1 MTTST
6 ICTPTTISH
15 NYQSECITSV
25 SIPEESNDSS
35 LLLNPTVKKKKKEL
49 KKKRQDLQGIR
60 GIAILSV
67 ICFHFFP
74 TVFPNGYL
82 GVDQFFVLS
91 GFLMCM
97 LLQRSSRSLAEKE
110 SIKLV
115 SSLKLTFQFYYKR
128 LKRILPLY
136 LLVILLSLIALIR
149 IFPDTAYETNLESG
163 RKALLLISNRVAT
176 QEEDYFTMLDI
187 AIDIFTHTWSLS
199 VEVQFYVIVPI
210 LYLIPFKFFKEN
222 YQVLFYGFF
231 GLISYWYSIF
241 SCSDNQAFNSMFAR
255 IWQFM
260 IGMIAFKITDSRIS
274 QWSEKN
280 GIMQSSFVGKTEN
293 MLKYL
298 LIFGMIS
305 IVMYSRELLDK
316 VLRPFFTIAT
326 GILIMIP
333 ESNKMLSSRILTYI
347 GDISYSLYLIHW
359 PMYAYWKLVMSNGA
373 LWNWQLGL
381 IFVLAIFI
389 SVLSYECY
397 EKWYLKLSWFPMI
410 SICFLLFFINVLA
423 LNENEIE
430 DWLANRQPGNFKRL
444 DGLDGNK
451 TYNFDEAEHLNSKWS
466 KKDIKNLIHATC
478 EYESGPGPFGWCSHK
493 GLKGKY
499 KVMIIGNSWAANHA
513 RIIYEECGYKAKSIL
528 QGSAIGC
535 DPLYAYNYGG
545 QRCKDNVKTFEKRVA
560 AEKPDYVFLLSR
572 FIDISDNV
580 NATTVE
586 DDPIYQSMRNQTEKI
601 MKHVKHKMFIL
612 TSIPEIEH
620 ENVAKIVS
628 VVKSGKDLVKFD
640 KTFVHTSP
648 DSARQR
654 HAKLI
659 EECKRC
665 VPIDYKP
672 LLWNTTTETWRY
684 YDVKNSGLSYMT
696 QIDHLTYH
704 GLELVRHLY
713 TSICKKL

>member
-1 MTTST
+1 
-6 ICTPTTISH
+6 
-15 NYQSECITSV
+15 
-25 SIPEESNDSS
+25 
-35 LLLNPTVKKKKKEL
+35 
-49 KKKRQDLQGIR
+49 
-60 GIAILSV
+60 
-67 ICFHFFP
+67 
-74 TVFPNGYL
+74 
-82 GVDQFFVLS
+82 
-91 GFLMCM
+91 
-97 LLQRSSRSLAEKE
+97 
-110 SIKLV
+110 
-115 SSLKLTFQFYYKR
+115 
-128 LKRILPLY
+128 
-136 LLVILLSLIALIR
+136 
-149 IFPDTAYETNLESG
+149 
-163 RKALLLISNRVAT
+163 
-176 QEEDYFTMLDI
+176 
-187 AIDIFTHTWSLS
+187 
-199 VEVQFYVIVPI
+199 
-210 LYLIPFKFFKEN
+210 
-222 YQVLFYGFF
+222 
-231 GLISYWYSIF
+231 
-241 SCSDNQAFNSMFAR
+241 
-255 IWQFM
+255 
-260 IGMIAFKITDSRIS
+260 
-274 QWSEKN
+274 
-280 GIMQSSFVGKTEN
+280 

-298 LIFGMIS
+298 LIFGMIL
-305 IVMYSRELLDK
+305 IVMYSRELPDK

-333 ESNKMLSSRILTYI
+333 ENNKMLSSRILTYI

-359 PMYAYWKLVMSNGA
+359 PMYAYWKLVMSNSA
-373 LWNWQLGL
+373 LWNCQLGL
-381 IFVLAIFI
+381 IFVLAVLI

-410 SICFLLFFINVLA
+410 SICFILFFINVLA

-444 DGLDGNK
+444 DGLNGNR

-478 EYESGPGPFGWCSHK
+478 EYESGQGPFGWCSHK
-493 GLKGKY
+493 SLKGKY

-545 QRCKDNVKTFEKRVA
+545 QRCKDNVKIFEKRVA

-580 NATTVE
+580 NATNVE
-586 DDPIYQSMRNQTEKI
+586 DDPIYQSMKNQTEKI

-648 DSARQR
+648 DSARRR

-713 TSICKKL
+713 TSICRKL

>member
-1 MTTST
+1 MKFVVSSRCLETIERCSIPFVRYFVQRTMTTST

-97 LLQRSSRSLAEKE
+97 LLQRSSKSLAEKE
-110 SIKLV
+110 SIQLV

-199 VEVQFYVIVPI
+199 VEVQFYIIVPI

-316 VLRPFFTIAT
+316 VLR
-326 GILIMIP
+326 
-333 ESNKMLSSRILTYI
+333 
-347 GDISYSLYLIHW
+347 
-359 PMYAYWKLVMSNGA
+359 
-373 LWNWQLGL
+373 
-381 IFVLAIFI
+381 
-389 SVLSYECY
+389 
-397 EKWYLKLSWFPMI
+397 WYLKLSWFPMI

-478 EYESGPGPFGWCSHK
+478 EYESGPGPFGWCRHK

-580 NATTVE
+580 NATNVE

-713 TSICKKL
+713 TSICRKL